1 MVHTRS
7 KIRLMFWK
15 KKDKT
20 PAKPAAKTP
29 QGKMTREE
37 ILAQAK
43 ANAAAARAEI
53 GDETLEKIKEAL
65 LKKQSSAIEKAKAQ
79 IKATD
84 TDKVRD
90 HIQFMI
96 REEK

>member
-1 MVHTRS
+1 
-7 KIRLMFWK
+7 MFWK
-15 KKDKT
+15 KKDKKTT
-20 PAKPAAKTP
+20 PSSEISGKPS
-29 QGKMTREE
+29 REE
-37 ILAQAK
+37 ILVQAK
-43 ANAAAARAEI
+43 ASAAAARAEI
-53 GDETLEKIKEAL
+53 GDETLEKIKAAL

-90 HIQFMI
+90 HLKYMI